1 MFPGMSLDLY
11 LNQIFCISIERHLYP
26 LSECWVWVALVLN
39 PDLHAAS
46 DKVSLI
52 ITS

>member
-1 MFPGMSLDLY
+1 MLPGMSLDLC
-11 LNQIFCISIERHLYP
+11 LNQIFWISIERHLYP